1 MAEKI
6 GRYEIIKT
14 IGQGAMGLVY
24 KAKDPMIDRIVAIKT
39 IRQDSNLFARDA
51 EEVKGRFRR
60 EAQVAGKLSHPGIVT
75 IYDVGEEGGLFY
87 IVMEY
92 VEGETLDRIIDAK
105 RLPDLDK
112 SIDLM
117 LQVCDAIGYAHK
129 NGIIHRDIKP
139 ANVMIV
145 DKKLVKVMDFGIAR
159 IASSDMTQTGK
170 VIGTPN
176 YMSPE
181 QVMGVKVDHRT
192 DIFSLGVAL
201 YELLTGEKAFPG
213 ESITTVI
220 YRILHEDPISPRK
233 LKLQLPSS
241 LDYIVNKAIS
251 KDIEKRY
258 QNVEEFTKDL
268 KNYRNPASLPAGMD
282 SAARKASKKAEPE
295 AEDTLSMSGANPP
308 LPPLSPLLGKEGMG
322 EVRGGKRGL
331 ESELSAKKKPSSPNM
346 GYLLIGLL
354 ILIVVVGGGLVFF
367 KKGQR
372 SAREEKKAESPLPE
386 AKAPERAQVAEPVKA
401 VEAAKTPEPVRERY
415 GAININARPRSE
427 IFINGK
433 SYGQTPNTISN
444 LTVGEHEIIL
454 KNNDFPPWKETV
466 KVEENELTK
475 ISHNFIPKKEKEF
488 GSLMINS
495 KPWGVVYLN
504 GRQIGATPI
513 TIPKVP
519 EGRHKIKVVREGFK
533 ELEMDI
539 RVEPKKKNTLSLK
552 LEKK

>member
-282 SAARKASKKAEPE
+282 SAAQKASKKQ
-295 AEDTLSMSGANPP
+295 S
-308 LPPLSPLLGKEGMG
+308 
-322 EVRGGKRGL
+322 RR
-331 ESELSAKKKPSSPNM
+331 
-346 GYLLIGLL
+346 
-354 ILIVVVGGGLVFF
+354 
-367 KKGQR
+367 
-372 SAREEKKAESPLPE
+372 
-386 AKAPERAQVAEPVKA
+386 
-401 VEAAKTPEPVRERY
+401 
-415 GAININARPRSE
+415 
-427 IFINGK
+427 
-433 SYGQTPNTISN
+433 
-444 LTVGEHEIIL
+444 L
-454 KNNDFPPWKETV
+454 K
-466 KVEENELTK
+466 
-475 ISHNFIPKKEKEF
+475 IH
-488 GSLMINS
+488 
-495 KPWGVVYLN
+495 
-504 GRQIGATPI
+504 
-513 TIPKVP
+513 
-519 EGRHKIKVVREGFK
+519 
-533 ELEMDI
+533 
-539 RVEPKKKNTLSLK
+539 
-552 LEKK
+552 

>member
-24 KAKDPMIDRIVAIKT
+24 KARDPMIDRIVAIKT

-282 SAARKASKKAEPE
+282 SAAQKASKKAEPE
-295 AEDTLSMSGANPP
+295 AEDTLSMSNIGPAPARAAKAEK
-308 LPPLSPLLGKEGMG
+308 KETQP
-322 EVRGGKRGL
+322 
-331 ESELSAKKKPSSPNM
+331 AKSSNI
-346 GYLLIGLL
+346 GYLLIVAL
-354 ILIVVVGGGLVFF
+354 ILIVVIGGGLVFF

-372 SAREEKKAESPLPE
+372 SVREEKKAESPLPE

-415 GAININARPRSE
+415 GAVNINARPRSE

-475 ISHNFIPKKEKEF
+475 ISHNFVPKKEKEF

-495 KPWGVVYLN
+495 KPWGIVYLN
-504 GRQIGATPI
+504 DREIGATPI